1 MASITLRIDKGS
13 PLTNN
18 ELDDNF
24 RQLNLTKVQL
34 GGDLGG
40 GTGAPVVTSLRGNAV
55 GAATPTT
62 GQTLTWSGTNWIP
75 VTPTQVNI
83 TSTVTSV
90 VTSTV
95 NNTVTST
102 VTSTAATVV
111 TSTITTYPLFS
122 AYANNTELQT
132 FTSGTQQRVKFQV
145 EDHDSANCYDTTTS
159 RFTPNRAGYYQLNSE
174 IRFDGI
180 AGPNNELLVAIWKN
194 GSEHKRG
201 YNSTGSSPN
210 AGGSTWFAM
219 QVSSMVY
226 ANGTTDYFEVYAQHG
241 NSSSLTITGVNAPNI
256 TYFNGFYVPYQII
269 TDVAASTTVSSAV
282 ASAANNAVSSVV
294 TLTTVPGLGNV
305 ITVLDDISNQ
315 FNNIDRIFTLK
326 NDSVAIV
333 EGVDYTDNKD
343 FTISIGARSY
353 RPAVPQTST
362 LGPWIVDYTA
372 ERTYTYKVTGN
383 RIIFYRG
390 IESRQ
395 SADIRINNKSTIRQT
410 RKRYPFSANSIVL
423 GD

>member
-24 RQLNLTKVQL
+24 RQLNLLKVEL

-75 VTPTQVNI
+75 ITPTQVNI

-111 TSTITTYPLFS
+111 SSTTTTFPIFG
-122 AYANNTELQT
+122 AYASNSELQT
-132 FTSGTQQRVKFQV
+132 FTSGTAQKVKFQT
-145 EDHDSANCYDTTTS
+145 EEYDSANCYDTTTS
-159 RFTPNRAGYYQLNSE
+159 RFTPNVAGYYQINAE

-180 AGPNNELLVAIWKN
+180 MGTADELLVAIYKN
-194 GSEHKRG
+194 GIEYRRG
-201 YNSTGSSPN
+201 YNSSGVSPN
-210 AGGSTWFAM
+210 SANKWFAM
-219 QVSSMVY
+219 QVSTMVY
-226 ANGTTDYFEVYAQHG
+226 ANGTTDYFEIWAQHG
-241 NSSSLTITGVNAPNI
+241 NSSNITITGISNTNI
-256 TYFNGFYVPYQII
+256 TYWNGFYVPYQLI

>member
-24 RQLNLTKVQL
+24 RQLNLLKVEL

-55 GAATPTT
+55 SSAVPTT
-62 GQTLTWSGTNWIP
+62 GQTLTWSGQSWAP
-75 VTPTQVNI
+75 STPT
-83 TSTVTSV
+83 
-90 VTSTV
+90 
-95 NNTVTST
+95 NN
-102 VTSTAATVV
+102 
-111 TSTITTYPLFS
+111 
-122 AYANNTELQT
+122 
-132 FTSGTQQRVKFQV
+132 SGL
-145 EDHDSANCYDTTTS
+145 A
-159 RFTPNRAGYYQLNSE
+159 
-174 IRFDGI
+174 
-180 AGPNNELLVAIWKN
+180 
-194 GSEHKRG
+194 
-201 YNSTGSSPN
+201 
-210 AGGSTWFAM
+210 
-219 QVSSMVY
+219 
-226 ANGTTDYFEVYAQHG
+226 
-241 NSSSLTITGVNAPNI
+241 
-256 TYFNGFYVPYQII
+256 
-269 TDVAASTTVSSAV
+269 
-282 ASAANNAVSSVV
+282 
-294 TLTTVPGLGNV
+294 V